1 MFSSF
6 YYGITVRN
14 KMLQELMSR
23 VLVPFY
29 GNKIPDGQKG
39 HNKGSVFDRLFNMS
53 DQTENINFIFFY
65 QNHIENWLQTR
76 FNKVNGCLNYSV
88 KLQLKSFFFRVK
100 RLFSQY
106 ENDLEKQVRRSYK
119 RSD

>member
-6 YYGITVRN
+6 YYGITVRI

-39 HNKGSVFDRLFNMS
+39 HNKGKRLNRKHKFH
-53 DQTENINFIFFY
+53 FFFY

-76 FNKVNGCLNYSV
+76 LNKVNGCLNYSV

-106 ENDLEKQVRRSYK
+106 ENDLEKQVTRSYK

>member
-6 YYGITVRN
+6 YYGITVRI

-29 GNKIPDGQKG
+29 GNKILDGQKG

-53 DQTENINFIFFY
+53 D
-65 QNHIENWLQTR
+65 
-76 FNKVNGCLNYSV
+76 
-88 KLQLKSFFFRVK
+88 
-100 RLFSQY
+100 
-106 ENDLEKQVRRSYK
+106 
-119 RSD
+119 

>member
-6 YYGITVRN
+6 YYGITVRI

-39 HNKGSVFDRLFNMS
+39 HNKGSVFDRLFNIS
-53 DQTENINFIFFY
+53 D
-65 QNHIENWLQTR
+65 
-76 FNKVNGCLNYSV
+76 
-88 KLQLKSFFFRVK
+88 
-100 RLFSQY
+100 
-106 ENDLEKQVRRSYK
+106 
-119 RSD
+119 